1 MQQALNQLPPL
12 LAAHLQLAAAALLAG
27 ALVAFP
33 LGIWATRRP
42 RLLAPVLLF
51 ASVIQ
56 TIPGLAL
63 LAVMVPLLAWAGTAL
78 APVGIG
84 VRAIGF
90 LPAFL
95 ALTLYSLLPMLRNTV
110 AGIRGVDSAVRE
122 AARGVGMTDRQQLLR
137 VELPLALPTLVAG
150 LRTATVWTVGMAT
163 LSTPVGAPSLG
174 NLIFAGLQTRNTA
187 SVLVGCV
194 AAAALALILDGL
206 VRGVE
211 IGLVRRRRR
220 ITLAAGGALVVLL
233 AAALLPAA
241 RGAGATSASAQKPV
255 VFGAKPFTEQLILAE
270 LMAAQVERKTGE
282 PTRILPALGST
293 VAWDA
298 LRAGTLDAYVDYTGT
313 LWATVLKRENERL
326 PREAL
331 LREVST
337 QLAERFGV
345 EVVGPLGFENT
356 YALAM
361 REERAAALGVRKI
374 SDLAPHAPQMEVGGD
389 YELFGRPEWR
399 AIVSTYGLRFAAE
412 RAMDPSLMYP
422 AIAANEVDVIGAYST
437 DGRIAALRLRLLEDD
452 RHVIPPYDAVLLARP
467 RLRTERPAV
476 WKALHHLSGRI
487 DQSAMQRLNLAVD
500 EEHLPPAGVARSFLA
515 AETAGATM
523 RRGSG
528 DPK

>member
-1 MQQALNQLPPL
+1 MQQALDQLPPL

-33 LGIWATRRP
+33 LGVWATRRP
-42 RLLAPVLLF
+42 RLLAPVLLL

-63 LAVMVPLLAWAGTAL
+63 LAVMVPLLAWAETAL
-78 APVGIG
+78 APVGIA

-110 AGIRGVDSAVRE
+110 AGIRGVDPAVRE
-122 AARGVGMTDRQQLLR
+122 AARGVGMTDRQQLVR

-187 SVLVGCV
+187 SVLVGCL

-211 IGLVRRRRR
+211 IGLVRPRRG
-220 ITLAAGGALVVLL
+220 ITLAAGGALVLLL

-241 RGAGATSASAQKPV
+241 RGGAASASARKPV

-270 LMAAQVERKTGE
+270 LMAAQVDRKTGE

-313 LWATVLKRENERL
+313 LWATVLKRESEGL

-331 LREVST
+331 LREVSRELT
-337 QLAERFGV
+337 QRFGV

-361 REERAAALGVRKI
+361 REERAAALGVRRI
-374 SDLAPHAPQMEVGGD
+374 SDLAPHASQMEVGGD

-399 AIVSTYGLRFAAE
+399 AIVSIYGLRFAAE

-422 AIAANEVDVIGAYST
+422 ATAAGEVDVIGAYST

-452 RHVIPPYDAVLLARP
+452 RHVIPPYDAVLLTRP

-476 WKALHHLSGRI
+476 FAVLRELVGTI
-487 DQSAMQRLNLAVD
+487 DQRTMQRLNFDVD
-500 EEHLPPAGVARSFLA
+500 LQHRSPTDVARRLSPRKPGPSP
-515 AETAGATM
+515 TI
-523 RRGSG
+523 SS
-528 DPK
+528 P

>member
-1 MQQALNQLPPL
+1 MQQALSQLPPL

-33 LGIWATRRP
+33 LGVWATRRP
-42 RLLAPVLLF
+42 RLLAPVLLL

-56 TIPGLAL
+56 TVPGLAL
-63 LAVMVPLLAWAGTAL
+63 LAVMVPLLVWVAAL
-78 APVGIG
+78 AAPLGVE

-110 AGIRGVDSAVRE
+110 AGIRGVDPAVRE
-122 AARGVGMTDRQQLLR
+122 AARGVGMTDRQQLFR

-174 NLIFAGLQTRNTA
+174 NLIFAGLQTRDTA
-187 SVLVGCV
+187 SVLVGCG
-194 AAAALALILDGL
+194 AAAALALVLDGL
-206 VRGVE
+206 VRAVE
-211 IGLVRRRRR
+211 VGLTRRRRS
-220 ITLAAGGALVVLL
+220 ITVAASVALLLLL
-233 AAALLPAA
+233 AAALLPIGRRGEA
-241 RGAGATSASAQKPV
+241 GAGAQQPV
-255 VFGAKPFTEQLILAE
+255 TFGAKPFTEQLILAE
-270 LMAAQVERKTGE
+270 LMAAQVQEKTGE

-313 LWATVLKRENERL
+313 LWATVLKRTDQLDRD
-326 PREAL
+326 AL
-331 LREVST
+331 LRELSAE
-337 QLAERFGV
+337 LARRWRV

-361 REERAAALGVRKI
+361 TEKRAAELGVRRI
-374 SDLAPHAPQMEVGGD
+374 FDLTPHASRMEVGGD

-399 AIVSTYGLRFAAE
+399 AIRSTYGLRFAAE
-412 RAMDPSLMYP
+412 RAMDPSLMYQ
-422 AIAANEVDVIGAYST
+422 AVAAGEVDLIGAYST

-467 RLRTERPAV
+467 RLRTDRPRV
-476 WKALHHLSGRI
+476 WAALRELVGRI
-487 DQSAMQRLNLAVD
+487 DQPTMQRLNLAVD
-500 EEHLPPAGVARSFLA
+500 EQHRPPGEVARSFL
-515 AETAGATM
+515 
-523 RRGSG
+523 RSGSR
-528 DPK
+528 

>member
-1 MQQALNQLPPL
+1 MEQALSQLPPL

-33 LGIWATRRP
+33 LGVWATRRP
-42 RLLAPVLLF
+42 RLLAPVLLL

-56 TIPGLAL
+56 TVPGLAL
-63 LAVMVPLLAWAGTAL
+63 LAVMVPLLVWVGAFV
-78 APVGIG
+78 APLGVA

-110 AGIRGVDSAVRE
+110 AGIRGVDPAVRE
-122 AARGVGMTDRQQLLR
+122 AARGVGMTDKQQLLR

-174 NLIFAGLQTRNTA
+174 NLIFAGLQTRDTA
-187 SVLVGCV
+187 AVLVGCA
-194 AAAALALILDGL
+194 AAAALALVLDGL
-206 VRGVE
+206 VRAVE
-211 IGLVRRRRR
+211 TGLTRRRRG
-220 ITLAAGGALVVLL
+220 ITVAAITVLTLSLAGALF
-233 AAALLPAA
+233 PIGRRGEA
-241 RGAGATSASAQKPV
+241 RAGAGAQKPV
-255 VFGAKPFTEQLILAE
+255 TFGAKPFTEQLILAE
-270 LMAAQVERKTGE
+270 LLAAQVERRTGA

-313 LWATVLKRENERL
+313 LWATVLHRQDQLERGALRREVASE
-326 PREAL
+326 L
-331 LREVST
+331 LR
-337 QLAERFGV
+337 RYGV

-361 REERAAALGVRKI
+361 TDARAAALGVRRI
-374 SDLAPHAPQMEVGGD
+374 SDLVPHAPKMEVGGD

-399 AIVSTYGLRFAAE
+399 AIRGTYGLRFAAE
-412 RAMDPSLMYP
+412 RAMDPSLMYQ
-422 AIAANEVDVIGAYST
+422 AIAAGEVDLIGAYST
-437 DGRIAALRLRLLEDD
+437 DGRIAALHLRLLDDD

-467 RLRTERPAV
+467 RLRAERPAV
-476 WKALHHLSGRI
+476 WAALRELVGRI
-487 DQSAMQRLNLAVD
+487 DQATMQRLNLAVD
-500 EEHLPPAGVARSFLA
+500 EEHRPPAEVARRFLG
-515 AETAGATM
+515 AETTP
-523 RRGSG
+523 R
-528 DPK
+528 

>member
-1 MQQALNQLPPL
+1 MEQALSQLPPL

-33 LGIWATRRP
+33 LGVWATRRP
-42 RLLAPVLLF
+42 RLLAPVLLL

-56 TIPGLAL
+56 TVPGLAL
-63 LAVMVPLLAWAGTAL
+63 LAVMVPLLVWVGSL
-78 APVGIG
+78 AAPLGVD

-110 AGIRGVDSAVRE
+110 AGIRGVDPAVRE

-174 NLIFAGLQTRNTA
+174 NLIFAGLQTRDTA
-187 SVLVGCV
+187 AVLVGCT
-194 AAAALALILDGL
+194 AAAVLALVLDGL
-206 VRGVE
+206 VRAVE
-211 IGLVRRRRR
+211 VGLTRRRRGVT
-220 ITLAAGGALVVLL
+220 IVAG
-233 AAALLPAA
+233 AALLLLL
-241 RGAGATSASAQKPV
+241 AGALLPMVRRGETTHAAAQGPV
-255 VFGAKPFTEQLILAE
+255 TFGAKPFTEQLILAE
-270 LMAAQVERKTGE
+270 LMAAQVERQTGQ

-313 LWATVLKRENERL
+313 LWATVLHRGDQLDRDSL
-326 PREAL
+326 R
-331 LREVST
+331 REVG
-337 QLAERFGV
+337 AELSRRYGV

-361 REERAAALGVRKI
+361 TDARAASLGVRRI
-374 SDLAPHAPQMEVGGD
+374 SDLARHAASMEVGGD

-399 AIVSTYGLRFAAE
+399 AIRSTYGLRFGAE
-412 RAMDPSLMYP
+412 RAMDPSLMYQ
-422 AIAANEVDVIGAYST
+422 AIAAGEVDLIGAYST
-437 DGRIAALRLRLLEDD
+437 DGRITALKLRLLEDD
-452 RHVIPPYDAVLLARP
+452 RHVIPPYDAVLLVRP
-467 RLRTERPAV
+467 RLRAGRPQV
-476 WKALHHLSGRI
+476 WAALHELAGRI
-487 DQSAMQRLNLAVD
+487 DQETMQRLNFAVD
-500 EEHLPPAGVARSFLA
+500 EQHRPPSEVARELLVGEARLVRSR
-515 AETAGATM
+515 T
-523 RRGSG
+523 RGS
-528 DPK
+528 

>member
-1 MQQALNQLPPL
+1 MEQAVSQLPPL

-33 LGIWATRRP
+33 LGVWATRRP
-42 RLLAPVLLF
+42 RLLAPVLLL

-56 TIPGLAL
+56 TVPGLAL
-63 LAVMVPLLAWAGTAL
+63 LAVMVPLLVWLGTVV
-78 APVGIG
+78 APLGVS

-110 AGIRGVDSAVRE
+110 AGIRGVDPAVRE
-122 AARGVGMTDRQQLLR
+122 AARGVGMTDRQQLFR

-174 NLIFAGLQTRNTA
+174 NLIFAGLQTRDTSA
-187 SVLVGCV
+187 VLVGCA
-194 AAAALALILDGL
+194 AAAALALVLDGL
-206 VRGVE
+206 VRAVE
-211 IGLVRRRRR
+211 VGLTRRRRGV
-220 ITLAAGGALVVLL
+220 TLVAGVALLL
-233 AAALLPAA
+233 LVAGALLPLGRRGQSAHAA
-241 RGAGATSASAQKPV
+241 SQRAVT
-255 VFGAKPFTEQLILAE
+255 FGAKPFTEQLILAE
-270 LMAAQVERKTGE
+270 LMAAQVQRRTGE

-313 LWATVLKRENERL
+313 LWATVLHRKDQLERH
-326 PREAL
+326 AL
-331 LREVST
+331 LREVGDE
-337 QLAERFGV
+337 LARRYSV

-361 REERAAALGVRKI
+361 TDARAAALGVRRI
-374 SDLAPHAPQMEVGGD
+374 SDLVRHAEKMEVGGD

-399 AIVSTYGLRFAAE
+399 AIRSTYGLRFAAE
-412 RAMDPSLMYP
+412 RAMDPSLMYQ
-422 AIAANEVDVIGAYST
+422 AIAAGEVDLIGAYST
-437 DGRIAALRLRLLEDD
+437 DGRIAALHLRLLEDD

-467 RLRTERPAV
+467 RLRAERPQV
-476 WKALHHLSGRI
+476 WNALRELAGRI
-487 DQSAMQRLNLAVD
+487 DQSTMQRLNLAVD
-500 EEHLPPAGVARSFLA
+500 EHHRPPAEVARKLIA
-515 AETAGATM
+515 DKVKK
-523 RRGSG
+523 SG
-528 DPK
+528 

>member
-1 MQQALNQLPPL
+1 MQQALSQLPPL
-12 LAAHLQLAAAALLAG
+12 LAAHLRLAAAALLAG

-33 LGIWATRRP
+33 LGVWATRRP
-42 RLLAPVLLF
+42 RLLAPVLLL

-56 TIPGLAL
+56 TVPGLAL
-63 LAVMVPLLAWAGTAL
+63 LAVMVPLLVWVGAL
-78 APVGIG
+78 VAPLGVA

-110 AGIRGVDSAVRE
+110 AGIRGVDAAVRE

-174 NLIFAGLQTRNTA
+174 NLIFAGLQTRDTA
-187 SVLVGCV
+187 AVLVGCA
-194 AAAALALILDGL
+194 AAAALALVLDGL
-206 VRGVE
+206 VRAVE
-211 IGLVRRRRR
+211 VGLTRRRRD
-220 ITLAAGGALVVLL
+220 ITIAAGVALLL
-233 AAALLPAA
+233 LVAGALLPLSRRGEATNAA
-241 RGAGATSASAQKPV
+241 AQRPV
-255 VFGAKPFTEQLILAE
+255 TFGAKPFTEQLILAE
-270 LMAAQVERKTGE
+270 LMAAQVQRRTGE

-313 LWATVLKRENERL
+313 LWATVLHRNDQLERH
-326 PREAL
+326 AL
-331 LREVST
+331 LREVGSE
-337 QLAERFGV
+337 LARRYGV

-361 REERAAALGVRKI
+361 TDARAAALHVRRI
-374 SDLAPHAPQMEVGGD
+374 SDLAPHAASFEVGGD

-399 AIVSTYGLRFAAE
+399 AIRSTYGLRFTAE
-412 RAMDPSLMYP
+412 RAMDPSLMYQ
-422 AIAANEVDVIGAYST
+422 AIAAGEVDLIGAYST
-437 DGRIAALRLRLLEDD
+437 DGRIAALHLRLLEDD

-467 RLRTERPAV
+467 RLRTERPQV
-476 WKALHHLSGRI
+476 WNALHELVGRI
-487 DQSAMQRLNLAVD
+487 DQGTMQRLNLAVD
-500 EEHLPPAGVARSFLA
+500 EQHRPPADVARGFL
-515 AETAGATM
+515 
-523 RRGSG
+523 R
-528 DPK
+528 

>member
-1 MQQALNQLPPL
+1 MARLNVEQALSQLPPL
-12 LAAHLQLAAAALLAG
+12 LAAHLQLAAAALLVG

-33 LGIWATRRP
+33 LGVWATRRP
-42 RLLAPVLLF
+42 RLLAPVLLL

-56 TIPGLAL
+56 TVPGLAL
-63 LAVMVPLLAWAGTAL
+63 LAVMVPLLVWIGAL
-78 APVGIG
+78 VAPLGVG

-110 AGIRGVDSAVRE
+110 AGIRGVDPAVRE

-174 NLIFAGLQTRNTA
+174 NLIFAGLQTRDTA
-187 SVLVGCV
+187 AVLVGCAAAATLALVLDGLVRAVEIGLTRRRRGITIV
-194 AAAALALILDGL
+194 AAAALLL
-206 VRGVE
+206 
-211 IGLVRRRRR
+211 
-220 ITLAAGGALVVLL
+220 LL
-233 AAALLPAA
+233 AGALLPLARRSEANAA
-241 RGAGATSASAQKPV
+241 AQRPV
-255 VFGAKPFTEQLILAE
+255 TFGAKPFTEQLILAE
-270 LMAAQVERKTGE
+270 LMAAQVQARTSA

-313 LWATVLKRENERL
+313 LWATVLHRKDQLERH
-326 PREAL
+326 AL
-331 LREVST
+331 LRET
-337 QLAERFGV
+337 ANELAHRFGV

-361 REERAAALGVRKI
+361 TDARASALGVHRI
-374 SDLAPHAPQMEVGGD
+374 SDLAPHAASMEVGGD

-399 AIVSTYGLRFAAE
+399 AIRGTYGLHFSAE
-412 RAMDPSLMYP
+412 RAMDPSLMYQ
-422 AIAANEVDVIGAYST
+422 AIAAGEVDLIGAYST
-437 DGRIAALRLRLLEDD
+437 DGRIAALHLRLLEDD

-467 RLRTERPAV
+467 RLRGERPQV
-476 WKALHHLSGRI
+476 WTALRELVGRI
-487 DQSAMQRLNLAVD
+487 DQGTMQRLNLAVD
-500 EEHLPPAGVARSFLA
+500 EQHRPPGEAARAFLRQA
-515 AETAGATM
+515 SD
-523 RRGSG
+523 RPQVFQR
-528 DPK
+528 

>member
-1 MQQALNQLPPL
+1 VQQALSQLPPL

-33 LGIWATRRP
+33 LGVWATRRP
-42 RLLAPVLLF
+42 RLLAPVLLL

-56 TIPGLAL
+56 TVPGLAL
-63 LAVMVPLLAWAGTAL
+63 LAVMVPLLVWLGGL
-78 APVGIG
+78 ASPLGVD

-110 AGIRGVDSAVRE
+110 AGIRGVDPAVRE

-174 NLIFAGLQTRNTA
+174 NLIFAGLQTRDTA
-187 SVLVGCV
+187 AVLVGCT
-194 AAAALALILDGL
+194 ASAGLALLLDGL
-206 VRGVE
+206 VRAVE
-211 IGLVRRRRR
+211 VGLTRRRRG
-220 ITLAAGGALVVLL
+220 ITTAAVVALVLLL
-233 AAALLPAA
+233 AGALLPLGRRGEA
-241 RGAGATSASAQKPV
+241 RTGAQRPV
-255 VFGAKPFTEQLILAE
+255 TFGAKPFTEQLILAE
-270 LMAAQVERKTGE
+270 LMAAQVARRTGE
-282 PTRILPALGST
+282 PSRILPALGST

-313 LWATVLKRENERL
+313 LWATVLHRDGERRERT
-326 PREAL
+326 AL
-331 LREVST
+331 LREVT
-337 QLAERFGV
+337 TELQRRYGV

-361 REERAAALGVRKI
+361 TEARAATLGVRRI
-374 SDLAPHAPQMEVGGD
+374 SDLSPHAADLEVGGD

-399 AIVSTYGLRFAAE
+399 DIRSTYGLRFAAE
-412 RAMDPSLMYP
+412 RAMDPSLMYQ
-422 AIAANEVDVIGAYST
+422 AIAAGEVDVIGAYST

-467 RLRTERPAV
+467 RLREQRPAV
-476 WKALHHLSGRI
+476 WAALRELAGGI
-487 DQSAMQRLNLAVD
+487 DQGTMQRLNLAVD
-500 EEHLPPAGVARSFLA
+500 EQHRPPGDVARSFLRQA
-515 AETAGATM
+515 AD
-523 RRGSG
+523 RRVRQR
-528 DPK
+528 

>member
-1 MQQALNQLPPL
+1 MQQALNQLLPL

-63 LAVMVPLLAWAGTAL
+63 LAVMVPFLAWAGAAL

-110 AGIRGVDSAVRE
+110 AGIRGVDPAVRE

-187 SVLVGCV
+187 SVLVGCA

-211 IGLVRRRRR
+211 VGLVRRRRG
-220 ITLAAGGALVVLL
+220 IALAAGVALALL
-233 AAALLPAA
+233 LVAALLPAA
-241 RGAGATSASAQKPV
+241 RGGGGAASASGGKPV

-270 LMAAQVERKTGE
+270 LMAAQVQRKTVE

-331 LREVST
+331 LREVT
-337 QLAERFGV
+337 RQLADRFGV

-361 REERAAALGVRKI
+361 REERAAALGVRRI
-374 SDLAPHAPQMEVGGD
+374 SDLAAHAPKMEVGGD

-399 AIVSTYGLRFAAE
+399 AIVSTYGLHFAAE

-437 DGRIAALRLRLLEDD
+437 DGRIAALRLRLLDDD
-452 RHVIPPYDAVLLARP
+452 RRVIPPYDAVLLARP
-467 RLRTERPAV
+467 RLATERPAV
-476 WKALHHLSGRI
+476 YAALRELVGRI
-487 DQSAMQRLNLAVD
+487 DQPTMQRLNLGVD
-500 EEHLPPAGVARSFLA
+500 EQHRAPEEVAREFLA
-515 AETAGATM
+515 GGI
-523 RRGSG
+523 RPR
-528 DPK
+528 